1 MGDRCRRLKVVVP
14 SGFLGVSFSAE
25 LALHWHFTLYPQ
37 TFESVIV
44 THPDEESGLVF
55 KPCQAVDPT
64 LEGVDF
70 KSSIWNVMRGEPYLN
85 AEWAVYDSVPFG
97 KPPAQSV
104 NEERRSL
111 LCELPPDQDVAK
123 LDFPDQRQIDAG
135 FIVLFRRFDEQLQV
149 AELRIT
155 GTGFF
160 VLFDLRRWAGPPMR
174 IITAVAAWGK
184 KPTTK
189 EAFESFNT
197 GSKIVINSGFSHRV
211 TVGLLSAFVSISPPV
226 KPIHVVTDPDSDEG
240 AVVFNPPIVT
250 STECCPLATAS
261 DVSADVSQRHLAR
274 VSEAEF
280 GSVACPPTNRPCDR
294 SSGDS
299 NVRNHIETFVDLPSN
314 D

>member
-1 MGDRCRRLKVVVP
+1 M
-14 SGFLGVSFSAE
+14 
-25 LALHWHFTLYPQ
+25 
-37 TFESVIV
+37 
-44 THPDEESGLVF
+44 F

-111 LCELPPDQDVAK
+111 LCELPPDGDVAK
-123 LDFPDQRQIDAG
+123 LDFPDQREIDAG
-135 FIVLFRRFDEQLQV
+135 FIVLSRRFDEQLQV

-155 GTGFF
+155 GTGKAPSERDFQTMFAYLDAFMELDDIKRGFF

-240 AVVFNPPIVT
+240 AVVFNPPIET

-261 DVSADVSQRHLAR
+261 DVSSDVSQ
-274 VSEAEF
+274 
-280 GSVACPPTNRPCDR
+280 RPCDR

-314 D
+314 DGFTWYSPPTPETGWV